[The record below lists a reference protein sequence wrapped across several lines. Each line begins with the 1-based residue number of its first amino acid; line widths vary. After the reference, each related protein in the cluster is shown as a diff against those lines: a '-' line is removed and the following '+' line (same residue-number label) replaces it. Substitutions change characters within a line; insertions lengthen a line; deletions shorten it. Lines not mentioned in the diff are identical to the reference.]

1 MTSIVRHT
9 GFNSFVWQQLP
20 LFTVNKFLDFGLDFL
35 LGITPHLKSIPA
47 ANYLWFPL
55 VNQLFNQLPFHFVS
69 CIYISSAVVLHGPE
83 ADE

>member
-1 MTSIVRHT
+1 
-9 GFNSFVWQQLP
+9 VWQQQP

-35 LGITPHLKSIPA
+35 LGITPHLSIPA

-55 VNQLFNQLPFHFVS
+55 FNQLFNQLSFHLVS
-69 CIYISSAVVLHGPE
+69 CIYISSAVVLRGPE